1 MAVRYGENESE
12 APRWAD
18 HLAMNGRIVRSHF
31 GIRFRPVAKWKKTF
45 AFSDDPIVRYFNSFL
60 SIISANWIFYFLFK
74 KKVPPPNE
82 WKFLQS
88 KFFQISKKNLVNS
101 VKLVRHFFFLPKSV
115 IWREKTTNEW
125 RRGTKKKKSAG
136 RPEALRLPNAFFFFL
151 VENIFFS
158 LKFHFPR
165 SEKKVKFPKYFKWMN
180 IPMKN
185 SDFFFFSKSNFDSF
199 QNKMQIGAGQWTRSM
214 SFDTQQK
221 NSFAYSNKGLVKAG
235 QSNFT

>member
-82 WKFLQS
+82 WKFFQS
-88 KFFQISKKNLVNS
+88 KFFQISKKIWSIPSNWS
-101 VKLVRHFFFLPKSV
+101 EFFFP
-115 IWREKTTNEW
+115 
-125 RRGTKKKKSAG
+125 TKKCNLERKDNKWMKKRNEKKEKCGTAGGSAVAQ
-136 RPEALRLPNAFFFFL
+136 RIFFFGW
-151 VENIFFS
+151 
-158 LKFHFPR
+158 K
-165 SEKKVKFPKYFKWMN
+165 
-180 IPMKN
+180 
-185 SDFFFFSKSNFDSF
+185 
-199 QNKMQIGAGQWTRSM
+199 
-214 SFDTQQK
+214 
-221 NSFAYSNKGLVKAG
+221 
-235 QSNFT
+235 

>member
-31 GIRFRPVAKWKKTF
+31 GIRFRPVAKWKKLSLSQMIRLSATLIH
-45 AFSDDPIVRYFNSFL
+45 FSQLFQLIEFSIFCLKKKFLLQTNENFFKVNSFKFRKKIW
-60 SIISANWIFYFLFK
+60 SIPSNWSEIFFSTK
-74 KKVPPPNE
+74 KCNLERKDNKWMKKRNEKKRKVRDGRRLCGCPT
-82 WKFLQS
+82 
-88 KFFQISKKNLVNS
+88 
-101 VKLVRHFFFLPKSV
+101 HFFFFGWKYFFFPWNFTFRV
-115 IWREKTTNEW
+115 R
-125 RRGTKKKKSAG
+125 KKK
-136 RPEALRLPNAFFFFL
+136 LNLPNILNDWTF
-151 VENIFFS
+151 
-158 LKFHFPR
+158 R
-165 SEKKVKFPKYFKWMN
+165 WKK
-180 IPMKN
+180 IRI
-185 SDFFFFSKSNFDSF
+185 FFFSKPNFDSF